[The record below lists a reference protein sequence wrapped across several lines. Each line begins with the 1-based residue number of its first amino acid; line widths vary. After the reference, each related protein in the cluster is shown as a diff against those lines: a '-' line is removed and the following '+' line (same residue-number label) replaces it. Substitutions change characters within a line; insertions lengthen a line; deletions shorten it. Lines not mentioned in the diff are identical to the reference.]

1 MGVFCGMNLLEHPGP
16 KGQIITRGRIDP
28 FWFTSVRDTVAFTL
42 MPDQPRDIRAIYVS
56 DMARAPSWEDPGAT
70 NWIDARKAFF
80 VIESRKQGGMGAA
93 EAVPFG
99 NRDAADAFAAANGG
113 QVVTF
118 AQIPSAYVLGSDARR
133 RPNGKRPL
141 ERANELTRIADVTRK
156 SHAPANDSN
165 RCGRGRFGAS
175 PADGRSARASV
186 PVRWHGSALGAQV
199 SIEIFHP
206 DRAEAEQIGAALSA
220 ERPAYSNSSSA
231 CTGPN
236 SAICTLNR
244 TGVLVAPDADMVS
257 LLKAALLFS
266 DLTDGA
272 FDPTVQPLWQLY
284 AEHFSS
290 GLPDPTGPPQ
300 EKLAEALA
308 KVGRDG
314 LLVSADR
321 IALTR
326 RNAGITLNGIAQ
338 GYATDC
344 VVDMLRNAGLSTTL
358 VNMGEIRA
366 IGARPDGAPWRVG
379 LADPDE
385 PGAVTETID
394 LVDRAVAT
402 TAGAGFRFDA
412 AGQFTHLFDPATGRS
427 PALYRTVSV
436 IAPTATEADALSTAF
451 SLMPASRIREIA
463 ALRPGVQARLV
474 TVGGDLFVY
483 GA

>member
-1 MGVFCGMNLLEHPGP
+1 
-16 KGQIITRGRIDP
+16 
-28 FWFTSVRDTVAFTL
+28 
-42 MPDQPRDIRAIYVS
+42 
-56 DMARAPSWEDPGAT
+56 
-70 NWIDARKAFF
+70 
-80 VIESRKQGGMGAA
+80 
-93 EAVPFG
+93 
-99 NRDAADAFAAANGG
+99 
-113 QVVTF
+113 
-118 AQIPSAYVLGSDARR
+118 
-133 RPNGKRPL
+133 
-141 ERANELTRIADVTRK
+141 
-156 SHAPANDSN
+156 
-165 RCGRGRFGAS
+165 
-175 PADGRSARASV
+175 
-186 PVRWHGSALGAQV
+186 
-199 SIEIFHP
+199 
-206 DRAEAEQIGAALSA
+206 
-220 ERPAYSNSSSA
+220 
-231 CTGPN
+231 
-236 SAICTLNR
+236 
-244 TGVLVAPDADMVS
+244 
-257 LLKAALLFS
+257 
-266 DLTDGA
+266 
-272 FDPTVQPLWQLY
+272 
-284 AEHFSS
+284 
-290 GLPDPTGPPQ
+290 
-300 EKLAEALA
+300 
-308 KVGRDG
+308 VGRDG

-385 PGAVTETID
+385 PGAVAETID

-427 PALYRTVSV
+427 PAMYRTVCV

-474 TVGGDLFVY
+474 TVGGDSFVY